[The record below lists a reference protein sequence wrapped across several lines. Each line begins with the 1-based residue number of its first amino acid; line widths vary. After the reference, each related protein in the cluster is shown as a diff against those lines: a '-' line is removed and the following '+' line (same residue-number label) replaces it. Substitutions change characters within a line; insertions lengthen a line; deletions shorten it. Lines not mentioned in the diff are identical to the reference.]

1 MYVAKLKHLIS
12 KENAL
17 ILGSFFFA
25 YFLTGKE
32 NKFNP
37 SPTSPFSELTYIIC
51 YGDKS
56 WYCNI
61 VNYSVY
67 ELNATSFHIDLLM
80 PVILNFL

>member
-37 SPTSPFSELTYIIC
+37 SPTSPFSELPYM
-51 YGDKS
+51 
-56 WYCNI
+56 
-61 VNYSVY
+61 
-67 ELNATSFHIDLLM
+67 LR
-80 PVILNFL
+80 